1 MTATSMSRMVVPFMA
16 FAAACGMALVFAIQH
31 VRREPPVDTKAATA
45 APAVSKPASGARDQG
60 PAALAAAQAKADA
73 LAAALAGSPVPPD
86 SGDGVPAF
94 DIARIEPPGEAV
106 IAGRA
111 TPGATVELLRNGELH
126 DRAVADQSGQ
136 FVMVPPRLPSGT
148 YDLTLRSKQPDGKQ
162 ATSKQSVAVA
172 LEPKQTDRP
181 VVALMTPDKPTVVLS
196 QPAAPKPA
204 AGAVVVEAVEIE
216 PGGKFHVS
224 GRAGSGAA
232 VRLYLNDSFIA
243 PLTAGADGRFAIT
256 INEGVAPGSYRIR
269 LDEVESNS
277 GAVRARAEVPFNV
290 PDTVV
295 TGSVPAQ
302 ATASKRPDIAAAQQP
317 QLAAA
322 AATVLPDGG
331 SPSAVGVP
339 KIATTTVCLP
349 RRQPRAHQPP
359 HLRRGHAL
367 RRHLQGEPGADPRSQ
382 PDLSRP
388 DLCPSDAVKRGHSSA
403 LLRRVVTQ

>member
-1 MTATSMSRMVVPFMA
+1 MSRMVLLA
-16 FAAACGMALVFAIQH
+16 FVAACGIPLVFAIQH
-31 VRREPPVDTKAATA
+31 FRREPPVDTKAALA
-45 APAVSKPASGARDQG
+45 APAVAKPASDARDQD
-60 PAALAAAQAKADA
+60 PAAAAQAKANA
-73 LAAALAGSPVPPD
+73 VAAALAGPPIPPD

-94 DIARIEPPGEAV
+94 DIARIEPTGEAV

-136 FVMVPPRLPSGT
+136 FVMVPPRFPSGT

-181 VVALMTPDKPTVVLS
+181 VVALMTPNKPTVVLS

-243 PLTAGADGRFAIT
+243 PVTAGADGRFAIT
-256 INEGVAPGSYRIR
+256 INEGVAPGSYRVR

-322 AATVLPDGG
+322 AVTVLPDGG
-331 SPSAVGVP
+331 SPSAVVVP
-339 KIATTTVCLP
+339 KIATTTVSRGDSLWRISRLTYGAGTRYAVIYKANREQIRDPNLIYPGQIFVLP
-349 RRQPRAHQPP
+349 TR
-359 HLRRGHAL
+359 
-367 RRHLQGEPGADPRSQ
+367 
-382 PDLSRP
+382 
-388 DLCPSDAVKRGHSSA
+388 
-403 LLRRVVTQ
+403 